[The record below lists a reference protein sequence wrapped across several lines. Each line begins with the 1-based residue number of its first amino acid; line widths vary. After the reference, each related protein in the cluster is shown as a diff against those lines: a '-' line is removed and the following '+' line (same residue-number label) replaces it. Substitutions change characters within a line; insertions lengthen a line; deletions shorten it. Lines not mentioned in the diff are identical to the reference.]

1 MGDREEHVIP
11 WNVLHPQQRVA
22 QPRLAPESALK
33 VTDLLSTSIRLV
45 NRISDFA
52 FRFLVTFIL
61 FFLGGRG
68 LAIKD
73 EIRC

>member
-22 QPRLAPESALK
+22 QPRLAHESALK

-61 FFLGGRG
+61 FFGGQGACYKR
-68 LAIKD
+68 
-73 EIRC
+73 